1 MLTVTL
7 STSFYRGT
15 ALPWH
20 HRPTL
25 DSLILLMQKISLS
38 TGGASAA
45 IHEVA
50 YLAGDKWAV
59 TNGVGD
65 RTAVWAIG
73 GAAGKLLHRLGT
85 LFIMCLFPVI
95 AVFM

>member
-1 MLTVTL
+1 MLTLTL
-7 STSFYRGT
+7 SASFFRGT
-15 ALPWH
+15 ALPWL
-20 HRPTL
+20 HRQTL
-25 DSLILLMQKISLS
+25 DTVFLLMQKISLS

-73 GAAGKLLHRLGT
+73 GAAGKILHRLGT
-85 LFIMCLFPVI
+85 LFIMCLFPVV